1 MECVIN
7 FSGQLFTLSTWSYDH
22 FIFGSFPAHWRGFVD
37 KKKKRFSTAQLAA
50 RELCR
55 SVHWYMCLLAGRTF
69 PTCLENSWTSLE
81 SWPFHGKP
89 KQELYYYSKQS
100 VCTKTIKNKK
110 IAVEKLL
117 TSGLDKNTSCTVEFK
132 LLTICTGY
140 SAVQLGRNHVH
151 EISKLNLHLKK

>member
-100 VCTKTIKNKK
+100 VCTKTIKIKTA
-110 IAVEKLL
+110 IHELFTSRFCCLSFWVEGWHPL
-117 TSGLDKNTSCTVEFK
+117 
-132 LLTICTGY
+132 
-140 SAVQLGRNHVH
+140 QLVRNESSFRNV
-151 EISKLNLHLKK
+151 KFCQQLCHLYYVA